1 MDLYNK
7 STHTEF
13 ITKFVSHESALI
25 FMQID
30 RRNIESNSMI
40 AFMNYFLKLDVMND
54 IVVEFGK

>member
-1 MDLYNK
+1 
-7 STHTEF
+7 
-13 ITKFVSHESALI
+13 
-25 FMQID
+25 MQID